1 MDMQASQRENNMRSA
16 LSTGTRKFVFEIKRL
31 CPEEDQMRSGNMKT
45 RLLLVDDHAVVR
57 SGLRMLLGSHAELE
71 IAGEAGTAEDALQK
85 AGELRP
91 DLILMD
97 IGLPDKTGIEATR
110 EIKRNFPDVRILAL
124 TIHEDEEYFFQML
137 DAGASG
143 YVPKRAAPEELLSAI
158 RVAAAGEV
166 YLYPSMAKLLVRDFL
181 NIERPAGE
189 RPNLDGLTDRERE
202 VLTHLAEGV
211 SNDEIAVTLVISPR
225 TVERH
230 RENIMRKLNLHSR
243 SELVRYAIRKGII
256 KA

>member
-1 MDMQASQRENNMRSA
+1 M
-16 LSTGTRKFVFEIKRL
+16 
-31 CPEEDQMRSGNMKT
+31 T

-57 SGLRMLLGSHAELE
+57 SGLKMLLSGHEEME
-71 IAGEAGTAEDALQK
+71 IVGEAGSAAEAMRE
-85 AGELRP
+85 AERTTP
-91 DLILMD
+91 EVILMD

-110 EIKRNFPDVRILAL
+110 DIKKRFPEMKIVAL

-143 YVPKRAAPEELLSAI
+143 YVPKRAAPDELITAI
-158 RVAAAGEV
+158 RAAAAGEV
-166 YLYPSMAKLLVRDFL
+166 YLYPSMAKLLVRDYL
-181 NIERPAGE
+181 NVERPADE
-189 RPNLDGLTDRERE
+189 KLNLDGLTDRERE
-202 VLTHLAEGV
+202 VLTHLAEGAG
-211 SNDEIAVTLVISPR
+211 NEEIATALVISPK

-243 SELVRYAIRKGII
+243 AELVRYAIRKGII